1 MSLLEQALLTH
12 RLWPEQI
19 IRLDADLYRMLADL
33 AAARDKS
40 IPDLVAAILYDAVR
54 NSREQDHTDLVWHT
68 LTLREQQVTAL
79 TCLGLTNGEIGLQ
92 LAISI
97 NTVRSHV
104 RNILDKYR
112 VTSKADLRLVLIDWD
127 FRDWLN
133 PPP

>member
-19 IRLDADLYRMLADL
+19 IRLDADLYLMLADL
-33 AAARDKS
+33 ATAQDKS
-40 IPDLVAAILYDAVR
+40 IPDLVAGILYDAVR
-54 NSREQDHTDLVWHT
+54 NSREQDHADLVWHT
-68 LTLREQQVTAL
+68 LTLREKQITAL
-79 TCLGLTNGEIGLQ
+79 TCLGLTNGEIGRH

-112 VTSKADLRLVLIDWD
+112 VASKTDLRLALIDWD
-127 FRDWLN
+127 FRAWLET
-133 PPP
+133 PS